1 MCEQRFGKGY
11 TVIVDQVKLLVQ
23 HFWKLIYWFIS
34 WIFGNLNKIKR
45 RENDHCF
52 VKSLP
57 KLMFKGFLEDAWTG
71 PQILA
76 HHLLLMLTSDLN
88 DSSKTCPRK
97 ESLLHPKLYPGK
109 DIYIY
114 YLSGYLLSHLIL
126 NFDL

>member
-1 MCEQRFGKGY
+1 
-11 TVIVDQVKLLVQ
+11 
-23 HFWKLIYWFIS
+23 
-34 WIFGNLNKIKR
+34 
-45 RENDHCF
+45 
-52 VKSLP
+52 
-57 KLMFKGFLEDAWTG
+57 MFKGFLEDAWTG

-109 DIYIY
+109 DIY

-126 NFDL
+126 HFLIYNCFLGQQRVDECVVDKLNRSGVSDRQCMQNF